1 MQVKSSPLQ
10 QGGPSSVDCTLF
22 FTGAPRAPAPILTD
36 FPVGT
41 FVILPLDTT
50 MVSQWQLDENN
61 FPKRNNPG
69 D

>member
-1 MQVKSSPLQ
+1 M
-10 QGGPSSVDCTLF
+10 DCTLF
-22 FTGAPRAPAPILTD
+22 LPGAQRAPAPIVTD

-41 FVILPLDTT
+41 FVILPLDIT
-50 MVSQWQLDENN
+50 MVSQWQLDEND